1 MLENILIVTVFKN
14 VMLIVSSIW
23 QFRQAGTIGQDYV
36 ETLGKK

>member
-14 VMLIVSSIW
+14 VMFTACLIW
-23 QFRQAGTIGQDYV
+23 LFRQAGTIGQAYA